1 MPITPQDYN
10 DDAIKGSQLER
21 LLKTEIFN
29 RLKGGVPETIA
40 SALCAMAAEIDT
52 LKAALAASNLGD
64 RVADSLDAQTLKV
77 GGEDVTDASNHT
89 ATFSQASSRTNL
101 TTGEKL
107 SAMFGN
113 ISKWLADLK
122 TVAFTG
128 SYNDLS
134 NKPTIPA
141 AVTVDQTYNA
151 SSSNPQSGTAVAGAI
166 STKQDSIG
174 QKGSENQPVY
184 FDQNGAVQAC
194 PLTTDDPNDVV
205 VNFRVVAARYANSAG
220 SANTATD
227 YNQSVGTIKTALEQ
241 KQNVIG
247 NKGSAAQPVYFDA
260 NGAVQVIPID
270 QSVGGTCL
278 SLFVSNANYAN
289 SAESASIATKDSVGQ
304 QINTTYLRISDA
316 ALTYARIVNVRAVEN
331 HTYSLQG
338 ISTDTT
344 AFEINFL
351 GYDQLPAG
359 RPTLLLISMQYECAG
374 GTALSFKF
382 KYGNTTLGAS
392 SLPDGRHYV
401 TLPVVWNA
409 AHSVLTQ
416 NPFSLCFS
424 GVSGASIHVMG
435 GSLTLM

>member
-21 LLKTEIFN
+21 LIKTEIFN
-29 RLKGGVPETIA
+29 RLKGNVPETLA
-40 SALCAMAAEIDT
+40 HALCAMAAEIDA
-52 LKAALAASNLGD
+52 LKQALAESNIGE
-64 RVADSLDAQTLKV
+64 RVADLLDAQTLKV
-77 GGEDVTDASNHT
+77 GGEDVVRNVSAT
-89 ATFSQASSRTNL
+89 ATVSN
-101 TTGEKL
+101 TTGTPSVAVTKGGTASETTFAFAF
-107 SAMFGN
+107 SN
-113 ISKWLADLK
+113 LK
-122 TVAFTG
+122 GAKGDKGDKGDTG
-128 SYNDLS
+128 
-134 NKPTIPA
+134 TWGG
-141 AVTVDQTYNA
+141 TVDQTYNA
-151 SSSNPQSGTAVAGAI
+151 GSSNPQSGKAVAGAI
-166 STKQDSIG
+166 SGKQDSIG
-174 QKGSENQPVY
+174 PKGSGNQPVY
-184 FDQNGAVQAC
+184 FDENGAVQAC
-194 PLTTDDPNDVV
+194 PVTTDDPNDVV

-247 NKGSAAQPVYFDA
+247 SKGSAAQPVYFDE
-260 NGAVQVIPID
+260 NGSVQAIPID

-289 SAESASIATKDSVGQ
+289 SAESASIAKKDSVGQ

-316 ALTYARIVNVRAVEN
+316 ALTYARIVNVRAIEN

-382 KYGNTTLGAS
+382 KYGSTTLGTS
-392 SLPDGRHYV
+392 SLPDGRHCV
-401 TLPVVWNA
+401 TIPVVWNA